1 MNKSW
6 LNCHP
11 SATSAGVS
19 PRLGALDG
27 LLTADAHHAGRWP
40 CLSLARTKEVGI
52 DIHIVMYVMSSYSNT
67 LNTKRHSFQV
77 HSTLCFFEAC
87 SVLVRQHCKVVCC
100 RRSNDRGSRRE
111 RERKPKKDKDS
122 GGWPSFFH
130 LGFWDF
136 DDESCIKF
144 PLPVIKTPLKAHGLS
159 AFIRLTM
166 DHHLKYV
173 DFEWK
178 PGTTHDNLK
187 LPRLGVQHGTA
198 HLWCLRIW
206 SLAGVWFRGSSLRQD
221 VTEVSAR

>member
-1 MNKSW
+1 M
-6 LNCHP
+6 
-11 SATSAGVS
+11 
-19 PRLGALDG
+19 
-27 LLTADAHHAGRWP
+27 
-40 CLSLARTKEVGI
+40 
-52 DIHIVMYVMSSYSNT
+52 VMYVMSSYSNT

-122 GGWPSFFH
+122 GGWPFF
-130 LGFWDF
+130 F
-136 DDESCIKF
+136 IKF

-166 DHHLKYV
+166 DNYLKYV

-198 HLWCLRIW
+198 HLAYCSRQGFAQIFDACRFGPLQESDSEAALSDRTCQDFSLELHLEQRLKCLSGKIVP
-206 SLAGVWFRGSSLRQD
+206 LDQKVGIQKA
-221 VTEVSAR
+221 